1 MIDPVTTRL
10 WAYRALFV
18 ALAALL
24 LFVRLLPLSTL
35 PVRIPG
41 PDLML
46 CITLAWVL
54 RRPDFVP
61 AIVIVAVVLLEDMLA
76 MRPPG
81 LWALIVLLGSE
92 FLRDRGASMR
102 GLPFLAEWATVSA
115 VMAIM
120 LLANRLVLAVVM
132 VPQTGLGL
140 TLLQLL
146 ATVAAYPVVVA
157 ASHLALGLRGASDID
172 GIGSRT

>member
-1 MIDPVTTRL
+1 MIDPITTRR
-10 WAYRALFV
+10 WSYRALFV

-35 PVRIPG
+35 PAQIPG

-46 CITLAWVL
+46 CITFAWVL

-61 AIVIVAVVLLEDMLA
+61 ALAIVAVFLIEDMLA

-81 LWALIVLLGSE
+81 LWAMVVLLGSE
-92 FLRDRGASMR
+92 FLRDRASAMR
-102 GLPFLAEWATVSA
+102 GLPFLAEWATVTA
-115 VMAIM
+115 VMALM
-120 LLANRLVLAVVM
+120 LLANRTILALVV

-140 TLLQLL
+140 TLLQFVT
-146 ATVAAYPVVVA
+146 TVLAYPLVVA
-157 ASHLALGLRGASDID
+157 ASHLALGLRAPSEID
-172 GIGSRT
+172 GMGSRA

>member
-1 MIDPVTTRL
+1 MIDPVTARR
-10 WAYRALFV
+10 WSYRALFV

-24 LFVRLLPLSTL
+24 LFLRLLPLSTL
-35 PVRIPG
+35 PARIPG

-46 CITLAWVL
+46 CITFAWVL

-61 AIVIVAVVLLEDMLA
+61 AAAIVAVFVIEDMLA

-81 LWALIVLLGSE
+81 LWALFVLLGSE
-92 FLRDRGASMR
+92 FLRDRAGAMR
-102 GLPFLAEWATVSA
+102 GLPFLAEWATVTA

-120 LLANRLVLAVVM
+120 LLANRLVLALVM
-132 VPQTGLGL
+132 VPQTGLGP

-146 ATVAAYPVVVA
+146 ATVAAYPLVVA
-157 ASHLALGLRGASDID
+157 ASHLALGLRAPGELD
-172 GIGSRT
+172 GMRSRA

>member
-1 MIDPVTTRL
+1 MIDPATTRL
-10 WAYRALFV
+10 WAYRGLYL

-24 LFVRLLPLSTL
+24 LFVRLLPLSTQ
-35 PVRIPG
+35 PARVPG

-61 AIVIVAVVLLEDMLA
+61 ALIIVAVFVLEDMLA

-92 FLRDRGASMR
+92 FLRDRAGAMR
-102 GLPFLAEWATVSA
+102 GLPFLAEWATVAA

-120 LLANRLVLAVVM
+120 LLANRLVLALVM
-132 VPQTGLGL
+132 VPQTGLGP

-146 ATVAAYPVVVA
+146 ATAAAYPLVVA
-157 ASHLALGLRGASDID
+157 ASHLAPGLRRASDID
-172 GIGSRT
+172 AAGSRA

>member
-1 MIDPVTTRL
+1 MIDPVTAHR
-10 WAYRALFV
+10 WSYRALFL

-24 LFVRLLPLSTL
+24 LFLRLLPLSTL
-35 PVRIPG
+35 PARIPG

-46 CITLAWVL
+46 CITFAWVL

-61 AIVIVAVVLLEDMLA
+61 AVAIVAVFVIEDMLA

-81 LWALIVLLGSE
+81 LWALVVLLGSE
-92 FLRDRGASMR
+92 FLRDRAGAMR
-102 GLPFLAEWATVSA
+102 GLPFMAEWATVTA

-120 LLANRLVLAVVM
+120 LLANRLVLALVM

-146 ATVAAYPVVVA
+146 TTVAAYPLVVA
-157 ASHLALGLRGASDID
+157 ASHLALGLRAPGE
-172 GIGSRT
+172 IGGMGGRA

>member
-10 WAYRALFV
+10 WAYRTLFV
-18 ALAALL
+18 ALAAAL
-24 LFVRLLPLSTL
+24 LFLRLLPLSTL

-61 AIVIVAVVLLEDMLA
+61 AGFIVAVFLLEDMLA

-92 FLRDRGASMR
+92 FLRDRAGPMR
-102 GLPFLAEWATVSA
+102 GLPFLAEWATVTA

-120 LLANRLVLAVVM
+120 LLANRLVLALVM

-146 ATVAAYPVVVA
+146 TTVAAYPLVVA
-157 ASHLALGLRGASDID
+157 ASHLVLGLRGASDIE
-172 GIGSRT
+172 GMGSRA

>member
-1 MIDPVTTRL
+1 MIDPVTARRWT
-10 WAYRALFV
+10 YRALFV

-24 LFVRLLPLSTL
+24 LFLRLLPLSTL
-35 PVRIPG
+35 PARIPG

-46 CITLAWVL
+46 CIAFAWVL

-61 AIVIVAVVLLEDMLA
+61 ALAIVAVFVIEDMLA

-81 LWALIVLLGSE
+81 LWALFVLLGSE
-92 FLRDRGASMR
+92 FLRDRAGAMR
-102 GLPFLAEWATVSA
+102 GLPFLAEWATVTA

-120 LLANRLVLAVVM
+120 LLANRLVLALVM
-132 VPQTGLGL
+132 VPQTGLGP

-146 ATVAAYPVVVA
+146 TTVAAYPLVVA
-157 ASHLALGLRGASDID
+157 ASHLALGLRAPGELD
-172 GIGSRT
+172 GMRSRA

>member
-1 MIDPVTTRL
+1 MIDPVTAHR
-10 WAYRALFV
+10 WSYRALFL
-18 ALAALL
+18 ALGALL
-24 LFVRLLPLSTL
+24 LFLRLLPLSTL
-35 PVRIPG
+35 PARIPG

-46 CITLAWVL
+46 CITFAWVL

-61 AIVIVAVVLLEDMLA
+61 AVAIVAVFVIEDMLA

-81 LWALIVLLGSE
+81 LWALVVLLGSE
-92 FLRDRGASMR
+92 FLRDRAGAMR
-102 GLPFLAEWATVSA
+102 GLPFMAEWATVTA

-120 LLANRLVLAVVM
+120 LLANRLVLALVM

-146 ATVAAYPVVVA
+146 TTVAAYPLVVA
-157 ASHLALGLRGASDID
+157 ASHLALGLRAPGE
-172 GIGSRT
+172 IGGMGGRA

>member
-1 MIDPVTTRL
+1 MIDPVTARRWT
-10 WAYRALFV
+10 YRALFV

-24 LFVRLLPLSTL
+24 LFLRLLPLSTL
-35 PVRIPG
+35 PARIPG

-46 CITLAWVL
+46 CITFAWVL

-61 AIVIVAVVLLEDMLA
+61 ALAIVAVFVIEGMLA

-81 LWALIVLLGSE
+81 LWALFVLLGSE
-92 FLRDRGASMR
+92 FLRDRAGAMR
-102 GLPFLAEWATVSA
+102 GLPFLAEWATVTA

-120 LLANRLVLAVVM
+120 LLANRLVLALVM
-132 VPQTGLGL
+132 VPQTGLGP

-146 ATVAAYPVVVA
+146 TTVAAYPLVVA
-157 ASHLALGLRGASDID
+157 ASHLALGLRAPGELD
-172 GIGSRT
+172 GMRSRA

>member
-1 MIDPVTTRL
+1 MIDPVTARRWT
-10 WAYRALFV
+10 YRALFV

-24 LFVRLLPLSTL
+24 LFLRLLPLSTL
-35 PVRIPG
+35 PARIPG

-46 CITLAWVL
+46 CITFAWVL

-61 AIVIVAVVLLEDMLA
+61 AVAIVAVFVIEDMLA

-81 LWALIVLLGSE
+81 LWALFVLLGSE
-92 FLRDRGASMR
+92 FLRDRAGAMR
-102 GLPFLAEWATVSA
+102 GLPFLAEWATVTA

-120 LLANRLVLAVVM
+120 LLANRLVLALVM
-132 VPQTGLGL
+132 VPQTGLGP

-146 ATVAAYPVVVA
+146 ATVAAYPLVVA
-157 ASHLALGLRGASDID
+157 ASHLALGLRAPGELD
-172 GIGSRT
+172 GMRSRA

>member
-1 MIDPVTTRL
+1 MIDPVTARR
-10 WAYRALFV
+10 WSYRALFV

-24 LFVRLLPLSTL
+24 LFLRLLPLSTL
-35 PVRIPG
+35 PARIPG

-46 CITLAWVL
+46 CITFAWVL

-61 AIVIVAVVLLEDMLA
+61 AVAIVAVFVIEDMLA

-81 LWALIVLLGSE
+81 LWALFVLLGSE
-92 FLRDRGASMR
+92 FLRDRAGAMR
-102 GLPFLAEWATVSA
+102 GLPFLAEWATVTA

-120 LLANRLVLAVVM
+120 LLANRLVLALVM
-132 VPQTGLGL
+132 VPQTGLGP

-146 ATVAAYPVVVA
+146 ATVAAYPLVVA
-157 ASHLALGLRGASDID
+157 ASHLALGLRAPGELD
-172 GIGSRT
+172 GMRSRA